1 MSDWH
6 LHHLLFRHA
15 LVSLMFLAITINR
28 PSLMI
33 QTHTL
38 GIGWWMLMGSS
49 IPRFLFENS
58 DIEKTWKNID
68 IYILI
73 FHVLSPDFT
82 GRTRRNCWRTTT
94 SKWWSGIEKIP
105 RRETTTCP
113 RHWNRRT
120 RDKDETLKPAE
131 LTEPS
136 EPSETQRPSTCK
148 LRITEIQNETK
159 NDKDR
164 WLIYFFA
171 VSNVPFWNGWAFN
184 VVVQKANV
192 VRRKRKFCRVVRVL
206 LMLTWWIQFI
216 LDIIGLHENSHV

>member
-33 QTHTL
+33 QTHTHL
-38 GIGWWMLMGSS
+38 VLADGCWWVHRSHDFF
-49 IPRFLFENS
+49 FLNS
-58 DIEKTWKNID
+58 DIEQT
-68 IYILI
+68 LI
-73 FHVLSPDFT
+73 FHVLPDFT
-82 GRTRRNCWRTTT
+82 RTGRNCWRTTT
-94 SKWWSGIEKIP
+94 GKWWSGIEKIP

-164 WLIYFFA
+164 W
-171 VSNVPFWNGWAFN
+171 
-184 VVVQKANV
+184 
-192 VRRKRKFCRVVRVL
+192 
-206 LMLTWWIQFI
+206 
-216 LDIIGLHENSHV
+216 